1 MGPNAVQLAG
11 GESLLPGLQLQP
23 PPDRG
28 EVQHLYLQSSEYL
41 QISTNII
48 YTIYRWRS
56 STQPWWTTLP
66 GCPPGTSGIYI
77 STHTFISRISIHLYL
92 QYLRVHLNLR
102 HHFSSPWRVKEIMKS
117 SMYLPSAV
125 RELNIQARRVLPH
138 FIGENIDILWPKVKI
153 FLVADNASTTEW
165 IEQNIQ
171 PLSEKLSRVAHVED
185 SLTEQ
190 DAWPRRPV

>member
-1 MGPNAVQLAG
+1 
-11 GESLLPGLQLQP
+11 
-23 PPDRG
+23 
-28 EVQHLYLQSSEYL
+28 
-41 QISTNII
+41 
-48 YTIYRWRS
+48 
-56 STQPWWTTLP
+56 
-66 GCPPGTSGIYI
+66 
-77 STHTFISRISIHLYL
+77 
-92 QYLRVHLNLR
+92 
-102 HHFSSPWRVKEIMKS
+102 MKS

-138 FIGENIDILWPKVKI
+138 FIGENQDIVDILGLKVKI

>member
-1 MGPNAVQLAG
+1 
-11 GESLLPGLQLQP
+11 
-23 PPDRG
+23 
-28 EVQHLYLQSSEYL
+28 
-41 QISTNII
+41 
-48 YTIYRWRS
+48 
-56 STQPWWTTLP
+56 
-66 GCPPGTSGIYI
+66 
-77 STHTFISRISIHLYL
+77 
-92 QYLRVHLNLR
+92 
-102 HHFSSPWRVKEIMKS
+102 MKS

-138 FIGENIDILWPKVKI
+138 FIGENIDILRPKVKI